1 MGDFVKVART
11 SEIPPGARKSVWV
24 EGIRVLVLNIGGTY
38 YAVDDSCPHREC
50 SMEHAKLKG
59 TTIICPCHLAQ
70 FDLETGEVLAEPVE
84 FPPTGPLP
92 VHQAKTEG
100 LDILIALTTDFDSI

>member
-11 SEIPPGARKSVWV
+11 SEIPPGGRKSVWV
-24 EGIRVLVLNIGGTY
+24 EGIRVLVLNIDGTY

-50 SMEHAKLKG
+50 SMERAKLNGKI
-59 TTIICPCHLAQ
+59 IICPCHLAQ
-70 FDLETGEVLAEPVE
+70 FDLETGAVLTEPIE

-92 VHQAKTEG
+92 VHKVKTEG
-100 LDILIALTTDFDSI
+100 LDILVALTTDFDSI